1 MKKPLSIL
9 AIAMGLSSFAAMAHA
24 QTINVEPGEWQYSA
38 NGVLGPL
45 PFSESGTECV
55 APDEASA
62 NLEELVADL
71 DADCAIRNVVQVGS
85 KLTAALVCEGSPSLR
100 ADLDMDVTGSAARVN
115 VIGQMSL
122 GEDVEFPVDLSGT
135 AKRVG
140 ACR

>member
-45 PFSESGTECV
+45 PFSERGTECV

-62 NLEELVADL
+62 NLEELVAGL
-71 DADCAIRNVVQVGS
+71 DADCAIRNVVQDGGQ
-85 KLTAALVCEGSPSLR
+85 LTAAIVCEGSLSLR
-100 ADLDMDVTGSAARVN
+100 ADLDIDVTGSAARVN
-115 VIGQMSL
+115 VIGQMTA
-122 GEDVEFPVDLSGT
+122 GEGVEFPVDLSGT
-135 AKRVG
+135 AVRTG
-140 ACR
+140 AC